1 MHKISLQQIALL
13 ATKKY

>member
-1 MHKISLQQIALL
+1 MHKISLQQIVLL